1 MARQNAKRLRTDE
14 WMTDFE
20 GRNLVEHELVSPHK
34 TLPTRTA
41 DMSLGWVDS
50 GTLDVPDSAAVQLNS
65 VAVDCLSGGTNW
77 VLRSARVNWVNNT
90 AKTKRE
96 KKQQTIKM
104 ENKIIY
110 QNFLCN
116 VLKTKEPTD
125 QTLPLNL
132 EEDFDCPVCF
142 EYMCR
147 PLKIFSCYNG
157 HFICSVCVSNPK
169 IKLCPICRDDF
180 NQRKPK
186 RCLETEKQA
195 ENCKE

>member
-1 MARQNAKRLRTDE
+1 MYQEILRISLMQSLESGHHEIAQKIHDKFGDHKNKISKDPYFESYLERYFVICRQ
-14 WMTDFE
+14 
-20 GRNLVEHELVSPHK
+20 
-34 TLPTRTA
+34 
-41 DMSLGWVDS
+41 VD
-50 GTLDVPDSAAVQLNS
+50 NF
-65 VAVDCLSGGTNW
+65 
-77 VLRSARVNWVNNT
+77 RVV
-90 AKTKRE
+90 KTKRE

-125 QTLPLNL
+125 QTLHLHL
-132 EEDFDCPVCF
+132 EEDFECPVCF

-147 PLKIFSCYNG
+147 PLKIFSCHNG

-180 NQRKPK
+180 NKRKPN
-186 RCLETEKQA
+186 RCHQA
-195 ENCKE
+195 EKIVENCEETKL